1 MGITLYGWPRSSA
14 SRVHWALEEL
24 GIPFELVTLD
34 PAKGE
39 HRAPAYLAINPNGKV
54 PALVDDD
61 QPYFE
66 SLAILLHLAETY
78 GRERD
83 LWPAAGPARAEAL
96 CWTVWG
102 GTELQCLYDAVPL
115 SWARQSRVVPSPSS
129 AARPPPST
137 TTGSTCACS
146 TCSRRGSRDR
156 DHMLGAFSLADIPA
170 AAALTTGS
178 FLGASVEGRTQR
190 RCLARSVSRSS
201 GAGPLA
207 LNGTLRRHPRD
218 GRTYTFSSSDG
229 VTEAGRA
236 GAIPQTPAQVRCEPA
251 RGARPRHRPCP
262 EPHLTL
268 GASRWA
274 ARRLAPCS

>member
-24 GIPFELVTLD
+24 GVPFELVTLD

-102 GTELQCLYDAVPL
+102 GTELQSYMMQYLYHGLDSPVSYKPDQRSKATAEYNHGQYLRLLDVL
-115 SWARQSRVVPSPSS
+115 EARL
-129 AARPPPST
+129 A
-137 TTGSTCACS
+137 G
-146 TCSRRGSRDR
+146 RDYI
-156 DHMLGAFSLADIPA
+156 LGAFSLADIPA
-170 AAALTTGS
+170 AAALITGS
-178 FLGASVEGRTQR
+178 FLGASVEGRSNVAAWLD
-190 RCLARSVSRSS
+190 RCRVRPALARSR
-201 GAGPLA
+201 
-207 LNGTLRRHPRD
+207 
-218 GRTYTFSSSDG
+218 
-229 VTEAGRA
+229 
-236 GAIPQTPAQVRCEPA
+236 
-251 RGARPRHRPCP
+251 
-262 EPHLTL
+262 
-268 GASRWA
+268 
-274 ARRLAPCS
+274 